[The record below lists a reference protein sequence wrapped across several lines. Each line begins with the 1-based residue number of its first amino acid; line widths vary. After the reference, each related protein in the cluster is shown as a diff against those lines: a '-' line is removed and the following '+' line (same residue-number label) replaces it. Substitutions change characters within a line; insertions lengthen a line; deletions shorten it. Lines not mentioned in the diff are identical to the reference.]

1 MQRGYIL
8 IMWENIFG
16 IFIVLIILFV
26 CLLMMYLGL
35 RNIYKIILKPKYDN
49 ETEFIKELDSL
60 KQRVEMLE
68 RKINN

>member
-1 MQRGYIL
+1 
-8 IMWENIFG
+8 
-16 IFIVLIILFV
+16 
-26 CLLMMYLGL
+26 MMYLGL